1 MCEACDWEDFADG
14 LQVILGDPDF
24 AWAADTI
31 EGIQETVREKE
42 HVTERQKEAIE
53 NIEAAVERRR

>member
-1 MCEACDWEDFADG
+1 MCSECDWEDFADG
-14 LQVILGDPDF
+14 LNILLGDPDF
-24 AWAADTI
+24 MWAEDTI

-42 HVTERQKEAIE
+42 HVTERQQEAIE